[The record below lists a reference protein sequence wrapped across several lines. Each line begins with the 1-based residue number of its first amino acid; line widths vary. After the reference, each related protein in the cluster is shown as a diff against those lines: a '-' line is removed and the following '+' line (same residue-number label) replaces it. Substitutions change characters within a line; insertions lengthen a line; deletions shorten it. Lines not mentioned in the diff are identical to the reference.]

1 MLKRGLSIDD
11 SSYKDWNLSTVI
23 STDRFVQSDDL
34 LMVLIDENK
43 VIVDYN
49 ESYRSW
55 FRLPKGAPTR
65 QSIIDPWWHAVRED
79 GSPFPIWDRP
89 STITLETGRSVSSV
103 VMGVDME
110 GVKRRWLLVSTFAA
124 YDEDRLKGVVSWSI
138 DITDKIDM
146 DRLMRLNAAMNRNVV
161 TASDETTF
169 MQQTCDALVKE
180 GGFALARVVVASGSK
195 QGLVED
201 IAASGATDFFYKEMT
216 PWLTNSPLDLN
227 PTGTALR
234 TGLTQVAN
242 DLAHDSRTEPWRKRE
257 KLFDL
262 ASSVAIPLDL
272 GDRRAVLNVVSDHPN
287 AFDKKT
293 LDGLEGIAREIG
305 FAAKHVRSVQQLAM
319 AFDGTLSALA
329 TMTESR
335 DPYTAGHQ
343 NNVGQLG
350 AEIAARLGLDG
361 PMVVLVSQSGR
372 VHDIGK
378 IAVPSEILTRPGTLS
393 HNEFELMK
401 THTSVGF
408 DILSKASLPWPI
420 AEVALQHHERMDGS
434 GYPQGLR
441 GDDISIPSR
450 IIAVADVVEAIMHYR
465 PYRQALGV
473 DAALDEVARGAG
485 TKYDATIVEA
495 CVEAIPAYLNYLT
508 G

>member
-1 MLKRGLSIDD
+1 MLKQGLSIDD
-11 SSYKDWNLSTVI
+11 STYKDWNLSSVI

-49 ESYRSW
+49 EAYRSW
-55 FRLPKGAPTR
+55 FRLPKGGPAR
-65 QSIIDPWWHAVRED
+65 RSIIDPWWHAVRED
-79 GSPFPIWDRP
+79 GSPFPIWDHP
-89 STITLETGRSVSSV
+89 STITLETGRSEPSI

-124 YDEDRLKGVVSWSI
+124 YAEDRPKGVVSWSI

-169 MQQTCDALVKE
+169 LQQTCDALVTT
-180 GGFALARVVVASGSK
+180 GGLALARVVVASGSK

-201 IAASGATDFFYKEMT
+201 IAASRATDFFYEGMT
-216 PWLTNSPLDLN
+216 PWNTDSPLDLN

-242 DLAHDSRTEPWRKRE
+242 DLAHDPRTEPWRERE

-262 ASSVAIPLDL
+262 ASSVAIPLVL
-272 GDRRAVLNVVSDHPN
+272 GDRCAVLNVVSDHPN
-287 AFDKKT
+287 AFDEKT
-293 LDGLEGIAREIG
+293 LDGLEEIAREIG
-305 FAAKHVRSVQQLAM
+305 FAANHVRSVQQLAM
-319 AFDGTLSALA
+319 AFDGTLLALA

-343 NNVGQLG
+343 NNVGLLC
-350 AEIAARLGLDG
+350 AEIAAHLGLDG
-361 PMVVLVSQSGR
+361 PMVALVSQSGR

-378 IAVPSEILTRPGTLS
+378 IAVPAEILTRPGTLS
-393 HNEFELMK
+393 HTEFELVK

-420 AEVALQHHERMDGS
+420 AEIALQHHERMDGS
-434 GYPQGLR
+434 GYPKASGAMKSQFLR
-441 GDDISIPSR
+441 ELSPWLTLSKQLCTTAPTGKHWAS
-450 IIAVADVVEAIMHYR
+450 MQH
-465 PYRQALGV
+465 L
-473 DAALDEVARGAG
+473 
-485 TKYDATIVEA
+485 TK
-495 CVEAIPAYLNYLT
+495 
-508 G
+508 